1 MGEKIRLDK
10 LLSNMG
16 IGSRTEMRNSLR
28 RGSVVVNGSVVRTGK
43 EKVDV
48 DEDEVYFEGTRVFYK
63 KFVTLMLHK
72 PPGVISATED
82 SRHQTVLDLLDE
94 PYVNMKLFPVGRLD
108 IDTEGLLIL
117 TNDGAL
123 SHDVLS
129 PKKHVPKTYQ
139 AVIDTHVTNDDCIAF
154 QKGITLDDG
163 YVCKPA
169 ELTVLSLEDNGESLV
184 EIVLY
189 EGKFHQVKRMFE
201 SIGRKVLYLKRVKMG
216 GLELDASLD
225 LGAYRELNEDEIELL
240 RQR

>member
-10 LLSNMG
+10 MLSNMG
-16 IGSRTEMRNSLR
+16 IGSRTEMRNALR
-28 RGSVVVNGSVVRTGK
+28 RGSVTVNGTVVKTGK

-48 DEDEVYFEGTRVFYK
+48 EEDDVYYEGSKVIYK

-82 SRHQTVLDLLDE
+82 SRHQTVLDLLEE

-129 PKKHVPKTYQ
+129 PKKHVPKTYE
-139 AVIDTHVTNDDCIAF
+139 ALIDTLVSDEDAVSFKN
-154 QKGITLDDG
+154 GVVLDDG

-169 ELTVLSLEDNGESLV
+169 ELKVIKQNADGTSLV
-184 EIVLY
+184 EVILF

-201 SIGRKVLYLKRVKMG
+201 SVGKKVLYLKRVKMG
-216 GLELDASLD
+216 GLALDEQLEI
-225 LGAYRELNEDEIELL
+225 GTYRELTDLEIDLL
-240 RQR
+240 KER